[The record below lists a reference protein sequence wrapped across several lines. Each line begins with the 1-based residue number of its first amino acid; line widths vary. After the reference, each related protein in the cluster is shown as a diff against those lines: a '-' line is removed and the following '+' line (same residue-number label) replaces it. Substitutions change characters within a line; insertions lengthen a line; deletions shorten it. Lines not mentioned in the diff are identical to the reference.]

1 MGSNIINSNYKNY
14 FIVDIYDMVLI
25 DKKTKEVIMSDTLT
39 SCGIDCTTSST
50 NVQAGKGNAIIATL
64 SSSKE
69 MTVTT
74 ESPTFNFDLLA
85 RQMGADLVKAA
96 GKTVKIET
104 LTLYSSIA
112 VTLSKSPVS
121 GGVMKCYGENG
132 ELTSTSGTGNK
143 LTFTS
148 GTQGDSVKVIY
159 EVATSADTEI
169 VEINAN
175 NFPTG
180 LEMYLTSIIID
191 NEQNVIAD
199 ITYHFPSVKLSADF
213 SQSTASER
221 DANSSSYS
229 FTVLGANG
237 KLGTLEI
244 AKRE

>member
-1 MGSNIINSNYKNY
+1 MGSKIINSNYKNY
-14 FIVDIYDMVLI
+14 LLVDIYDMVLI

-39 SCGIDCTTSST
+39 SCGIECTTSST

-69 MTVTT
+69 LTVTT

-85 RQMGADLVKAA
+85 RQMGADIVKAA

-104 LTLYSSIA
+104 LTLDSSKA
-112 VTLSKSPVS
+112 VTLSNTPS
-121 GGVMKCYGENG
+121 GLVKCYGESG
-132 ELTSTSGTGNK
+132 ELTPTTSSNK

-148 GTQGDSVKVIY
+148 GTEGDSVKVIY
-159 EVATSADTEI
+159 EVATSTNTEI

-180 LEMYLTSIIID
+180 LEMYLTSILID
-191 NEQNVIAD
+191 NEQNIVAD
-199 ITYHFPSVKLSADF
+199 VTYHFPSVKLSADF

-229 FTVLGANG
+229 FTVLGVDG

-244 AKRE
+244 AERE

>member
-1 MGSNIINSNYKNY
+1 MGSKIINSNYENY
-14 FIVDIYDMVLI
+14 FLVDIYDMVLI

-39 SCGIDCTTSST
+39 SCGIECTSSST

-69 MTVTT
+69 ITVTT

-85 RQMGADLVKAA
+85 RQMGADIVKAA

-104 LTLYSSIA
+104 LTLDSSKA
-112 VTLSKSPVS
+112 VTLSKAPS
-121 GGVMKCYGENG
+121 GTVKCYGEGG
-132 ELTSTSGTGNK
+132 ELTPTTSGSK

-148 GTQGDSVKVIY
+148 GTEGDSVKVIY
-159 EVATSADTEI
+159 EVATNSNTEI

-191 NEQNVIAD
+191 REQNTVAD
-199 ITYHFPSVKLSADF
+199 VTYHFPSVKLSADF

-229 FTVLGANG
+229 FTVLGVDG

-244 AKRE
+244 AERE

>member
-1 MGSNIINSNYKNY
+1 MGSKIINSNYKNY
-14 FIVDIYDMVLI
+14 LLVDIYDMVLI

-39 SCGIDCTTSST
+39 SCGIECTTSST

-69 MTVTT
+69 ITVTT

-85 RQMGADLVKAA
+85 RQMGADIVKAA

-104 LTLYSSIA
+104 LTLDSSKA
-112 VTLSKSPVS
+112 VALSNTPS
-121 GGVMKCYGENG
+121 GLVKCYGESG
-132 ELTSTSGTGNK
+132 ELTPTTSSNK

-148 GTQGDSVKVIY
+148 GTEGDSVKVIY
-159 EVATSADTEI
+159 EVATSTNTEI

-180 LEMYLTSIIID
+180 LEMYLTSILID
-191 NEQNVIAD
+191 NEQNIVAD
-199 ITYHFPSVKLSADF
+199 VTYHFPSVKLSADF

-229 FTVLGANG
+229 FTVLGVDG

-244 AKRE
+244 AERE

>member
-1 MGSNIINSNYKNY
+1 MGSKIINSNYKNY
-14 FIVDIYDMVLI
+14 LLVDIYDMVLI

-39 SCGIDCTTSST
+39 SCGIECTTSST

-69 MTVTT
+69 ITVTT

-85 RQMGADLVKAA
+85 RQMGADIVKAA

-104 LTLYSSIA
+104 LTLDSSKA
-112 VTLSKSPVS
+112 VTLSNTPS
-121 GGVMKCYGENG
+121 GLVKCYGESG
-132 ELTSTSGTGNK
+132 ELTPTTSSNK

-148 GTQGDSVKVIY
+148 GAEGDSVKVIY
-159 EVATSADTEI
+159 EVATSTNTEI

-180 LEMYLTSIIID
+180 LEMYLTSILID
-191 NEQNVIAD
+191 NEQNIVAD
-199 ITYHFPSVKLSADF
+199 VTYHFPSVKLSADF

-229 FTVLGANG
+229 FTVLGVDG

-244 AKRE
+244 AERE

>member
-1 MGSNIINSNYKNY
+1 MGSKIINSNYKNY
-14 FIVDIYDMVLI
+14 LLVDIYDMVLI

-39 SCGIDCTTSST
+39 SCGIECTTSST

-69 MTVTT
+69 ITVTT

-85 RQMGADLVKAA
+85 RQMGADIVKAA

-104 LTLYSSIA
+104 LTLDSSKA
-112 VTLSKSPVS
+112 VTLSNTPS
-121 GGVMKCYGENG
+121 GLVKCYGESG
-132 ELTSTSGTGNK
+132 ELTPTTSSNK

-148 GTQGDSVKVIY
+148 GTEGDSVKVIY
-159 EVATSADTEI
+159 EVATSTNTEI

-180 LEMYLTSIIID
+180 LEMYLTSILID
-191 NEQNVIAD
+191 NEQNIVAD
-199 ITYHFPSVKLSADF
+199 VTYHFPSVKLSADF

-229 FTVLGANG
+229 FTVLGVDG

-244 AKRE
+244 AERE